1 MRDLVRYVTYQ
12 QPYNRVPLLKDDAD
26 PRRQEYL
33 ARFADKEGTNYLMRF
48 WKKYQRK
55 TSQQRLDTFLD
66 SMRVTPQRLAAV
78 HRYLFPEAGQETFN
92 AFVRAHLKGD
102 KTVLGKLTD
111 GRLSEMYDAYGPGKY
126 DLPDQGYIAKVHPL
140 DLWLLGYL
148 LKNPSSTLTEM
159 VNASRFERQE
169 VYSWL
174 FKSRHQGARDSRI
187 RTMVEIEAFL
197 DIHQRWKRVGY
208 PFDHLVPSLATA
220 IGKLGRPP
228 CRPLRTGRHHSERR
242 HSPANLAHRHAALCS
257 QHTL

>member
-1 MRDLVRYVTYQ
+1 MLMGEVCTRACRFCHVATGLGRPVDPDEPRQVAEAARELGLRRVVLTSVNRD
-12 QPYNRVPLLKDDAD
+12 
-26 PRRQEYL
+26 
-33 ARFADKEGTNYLMRF
+33 
-48 WKKYQRK
+48 
-55 TSQQRLDTFLD
+55 
-66 SMRVTPQRLAAV
+66 
-78 HRYLFPEAGQETFN
+78 
-92 AFVRAHLKGD
+92 
-102 KTVLGKLTD
+102 
-111 GRLSEMYDAYGPGKY
+111 

-148 LKNPSSTLTEM
+148 LKNPGASLTEM

-220 IGKLGRPP
+220 IGSSGDRPAGRIQVQTS
-228 CRPLRTGRHHSERR
+228 RQGGRDAEGPRSGCPSHGR
-242 HSPANLAHRHAALCS
+242 
-257 QHTL
+257 

>member
-1 MRDLVRYVTYQ
+1 M
-12 QPYNRVPLLKDDAD
+12 
-26 PRRQEYL
+26 
-33 ARFADKEGTNYLMRF
+33 
-48 WKKYQRK
+48 
-55 TSQQRLDTFLD
+55 
-66 SMRVTPQRLAAV
+66 

-92 AFVRAHLKGD
+92 AFVRAHSAND
-102 KTVLGKLTD
+102 KKALAKLTD
-111 GRLSEMYDAYGPGKY
+111 GRLSEMYEAYGPGKY

-148 LKNPSSTLTEM
+148 LKNPGASLTEM

-187 RTMVEIEAFL
+187 RPWSRSKPSP

-220 IGKLGRPP
+220 IGSSGDRP
-228 CRPLRTGRHHSERR
+228 
-242 HSPANLAHRHAALCS
+242 AALS
-257 QHTL
+257 ELVGIIQNDGVRLPTLRIDTLHFAANTPTKPS